1 MLAPVLMW
9 NKIGRIVM
17 RLSKLLDVSPLSALD
32 VYYTSRV
39 CERMHNPE
47 EELFTYSDEYI
58 VDEILLELGQKQM

>member
-17 RLSKLLDVSPLSALD
+17 RLSKHLDVSPLRALD
-32 VYYTSRV
+32 IYYTSRV

-47 EELFTYSDEYI
+47 EELYVYSDEYI